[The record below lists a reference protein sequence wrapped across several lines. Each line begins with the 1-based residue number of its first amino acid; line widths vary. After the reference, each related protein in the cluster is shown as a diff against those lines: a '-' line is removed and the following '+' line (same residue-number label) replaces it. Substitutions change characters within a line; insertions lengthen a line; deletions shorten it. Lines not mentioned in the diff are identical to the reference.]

1 LKHSDLQDGGVILP
15 ARDVYPEELEFDA
28 VERKFYDDL
37 LQRGQETLEELKN
50 SRGGLGSNY
59 MSILTM
65 LLRLR
70 QATDHIDLLKGKVDD
85 MDAQDDKPP
94 PAPAD
99 DDLVSMMGG
108 LGIETK
114 CSLCFKMY
122 LLSITLLTKYPI
134 ESREMRRL

>member
-1 LKHSDLQDGGVILP
+1 MILP
-15 ARDVYPEELEFDA
+15 ARDVYPEELEFDT

-37 LQRGQETLEELKN
+37 LQRGQETLDELKN
-50 SRGGLGSNY
+50 SGGLRNNF

-70 QATDHIDLLKGKVDD
+70 QATDHIDLIKGKVDA
-85 MDAQDDKPP
+85 DAQDDKPP
-94 PAPAD
+94 AAPAD

-122 LLSITLLTKYPI
+122 PLANTLLTKYPI
-134 ESREMRRL
+134 DWREMRGL

>member
-1 LKHSDLQDGGVILP
+1 VILP

-28 VERKFYDDL
+28 IERKFYDDL
-37 LQRGQETLEELKN
+37 LQRGQETLDELKN
-50 SRGGLGSNY
+50 SGRLRNNF

-85 MDAQDDKPP
+85 ADAQDDKPP
-94 PAPAD
+94 AAPAD
-99 DDLVSMMGG
+99 DDLVSMMSG

-122 LLSITLLTKYPI
+122 LPRIHC
-134 ESREMRRL
+134 